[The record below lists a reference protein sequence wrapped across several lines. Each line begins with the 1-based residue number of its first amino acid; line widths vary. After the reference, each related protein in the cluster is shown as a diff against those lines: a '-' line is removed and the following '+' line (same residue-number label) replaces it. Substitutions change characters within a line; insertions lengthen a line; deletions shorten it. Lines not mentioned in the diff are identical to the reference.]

1 MGSQGTRAPGH
12 RAGSVG
18 QRLLQPRLPASGQGV
33 RSVGRSV
40 DRAPCLPGCCTCQ
53 GFPGQASPSSSPSS
67 APQRWVSLTVSRFPV
82 LTAATHLLKATVELA
97 HSAALTFTRSHLV
110 HAHRLR
116 ATHTH
121 SSSGPGPLASSAGPP
136 RAASPP
142 PPIRSLAPSKL
153 PCSPSLTLT
162 FPGWGNLG
170 THLPLKQKAQSTRSC
185 RKGQASI
192 LAPLGLARL
201 VSQQSRCMGRS
212 KDQFQGSPLPS
223 PL

>member
-1 MGSQGTRAPGH
+1 MLEPWGARAPGH
-12 RAGSVG
+12 QGTGLAAW
-18 QRLLQPRLPASGQGV
+18 PRLPASGQGV

-40 DRAPCLPGCCTCQ
+40 DQAPCLPGCRTCQ
-53 GFPGQASPSSSPSS
+53 GFPGQASPSS

-82 LTAATHLLKATVELA
+82 LTAATHFKATVELA

-110 HAHRLR
+110 HAHRLG